1 MNVSVAE
8 LEAVARELEAALSP
22 EDLAKARLQMRMSV
36 ISAAVELGVVAFLV
50 LLWLPT
56 GWAVALR
63 DALHANAA
71 WWRTYLAVLAFSAVG
86 ALVSLPF
93 SWYFGYRLDTR
104 LGLNRQSLADWLVD
118 KIKGWAVG
126 LPLQGLLWLGAY
138 LVFRR
143 WPQRWF
149 VGLVV
154 VVVAFLIVFYLAQP
168 LLMRLRYKTEPLDDP
183 DLRERLGRLFQRA
196 GVPFGGLSVLKAG
209 EKTGRA
215 GAALMPRG
223 SGTEVVLF
231 DTLLESMSPE
241 EVEVV
246 VAHELGHKV
255 HRDMLK
261 LMSLLGVLFVLALAG
276 GYAALQT
283 LGRWDGLGGPG
294 DVATFPLLELVVT
307 LLFLVLQVA
316 LNGYTR
322 REERAADAFALRMTD
337 NPAAFERVMVAL
349 TRQNKTLPL
358 EPRWVEFLFSNH
370 PSMAERVLMARRW
383 AQKRQGG

>member
-1 MNVSVAE
+1 MKVSVDE

-22 EDLAKARLQMRMSV
+22 EDLAKARLQMRMGV
-36 ISAAVELGVVAFLV
+36 ISTAVELGVAVSLV

-63 DALHANAA
+63 DALHANAV
-71 WWRTYLAVLAFSAVG
+71 WWRTYLAVLAFLAVG

-93 SWYFGYRLDTR
+93 SWYFGYRLDAR
-104 LGLNRQSLADWLVD
+104 LGLNRQSLAGWLVD
-118 KIKGWAVG
+118 KVKEWVVG

-149 VGLVV
+149 MGLVV
-154 VVVAFLIVFYLAQP
+154 VVVAFLVVFSLAQP
-168 LLMRLRYKTEPLDDP
+168 LLMRLRYKTESLDDP
-183 DLRERLGRLFQRA
+183 DLRERLARLFQRA
-196 GVPFGGLSVLKAG
+196 GVPFGGLSVLKTG

-215 GAALMPRG
+215 GAALVPRG
-223 SGTEVVLF
+223 AGTEVVLF
-231 DTLLESMSPE
+231 DTLLESMGPE

-283 LGRWDGLGGPG
+283 LGHWDGLAGPG
-294 DVATFPLLELVVT
+294 DVATFPLLALVVT
-307 LLFLVLQVA
+307 LLFLVLQVVF
-316 LNGYTR
+316 NGYTR
-322 REERAADAFALRMTD
+322 REERAADAFALRMTN
-337 NPAAFERVMVAL
+337 NPVAFEQVMVAL
-349 TRQNKTLPL
+349 TQQNKTLPL

-370 PSMAERVLMARRW
+370 PSMAERVCRARRW
-383 AQKRQGG
+383 AQWSAG